1 MLRHIK
7 ESAPTVSQMVSWI
20 IENFEKVSSDK
31 VARGYIA
38 SVLMPFD
45 LVETQGEQVV
55 LTATGVEYLEDPTPD
70 ALVEIM
76 RLNVAGFDEI
86 VDVLAQG
93 PTSPAA
99 LLTNLQEKLGVGWE
113 TDTQVRFRLGW
124 LENLGRAEELT
135 DGNWR
140 LIQASDGAPIVS
152 DTLASP

>member
-1 MLRHIK
+1 
-7 ESAPTVSQMVSWI
+7 
-20 IENFEKVSSDK
+20 
-31 VARGYIA
+31 
-38 SVLMPFD
+38 
-45 LVETQGEQVV
+45 
-55 LTATGVEYLEDPTPD
+55 
-70 ALVEIM
+70 M

-93 PTSPAA
+93 PTSPAE
-99 LLTNLQEKLGVGWE
+99 LLSNLQEKLGVGWE